1 MGFPKSSFVNK
12 EIGERSGIFFN
23 EGLDLALFRRKMIT
37 LLHTFG
43 SGQSDFETEV
53 VEQTRKTCEKL
64 LNGVIMDPQ
73 NRYLE
78 LSAGLVSTIS
88 FNRIFSMEQPAF
100 QKLVRNLNVL
110 LEGGIVFPVN
120 MLLPYKWMAEL
131 PIFDPS
137 YMKAYNAMLE
147 VFNFLKDEIF
157 DYNAKSDDF
166 GKTNILSETMN
177 FVSSKGKKFNQI
189 EIRGIFFDLYM
200 AGMETTA
207 STLTWLTKLMAEHP
221 DVQQKV
227 YTEISELSGI
237 ISQNNVN
244 EIPFTNAVIHET
256 LRFASIV
263 TMVLPHKVTE
273 EFTSKSGHFYP
284 KGTILMGNMWAINRD
299 PKVWQYPDAFYA
311 EHFLNC
317 DGSFRDREEF
327 IPFGAGPRNCVGK
340 NLAKVEILIAFS
352 TLMRHCEIQKL
363 DGETWDINDV
373 ITKTTRRPC
382 SFNVKFIP
390 RE

>member
-64 LNGVIMDPQ
+64 LNGFIMDPQ

-88 FNRIFSMEQPAF
+88 FNRIFSMEQAAF

-120 MLLPYKWMAEL
+120 MLMPYKWMAEL

-147 VFNFLKDEIF
+147 VFDFLKDEIF

-189 EIRGIFFDLYM
+189 EVRGIFFDLYM

-207 STLTWLTKLMAEHP
+207 STLTWLTKLMAER
-221 DVQQKV
+221 VM
-227 YTEISELSGI
+227 ISTKDDHTSSYFWFRSIGLRNGSGGA
-237 ISQNNVN
+237 NK
-244 EIPFTNAVIHET
+244 E
-256 LRFASIV
+256 
-263 TMVLPHKVTE
+263 
-273 EFTSKSGHFYP
+273 
-284 KGTILMGNMWAINRD
+284 NM
-299 PKVWQYPDAFYA
+299 
-311 EHFLNC
+311 
-317 DGSFRDREEF
+317 
-327 IPFGAGPRNCVGK
+327 
-340 NLAKVEILIAFS
+340 
-352 TLMRHCEIQKL
+352 
-363 DGETWDINDV
+363 
-373 ITKTTRRPC
+373 
-382 SFNVKFIP
+382 
-390 RE
+390 